1 MSQQLATFVFIGIV
15 FLSTMAMCTYLIAV
29 GKVDPAAFL
38 QFGGM
43 VIAATAGLLAPSP
56 LAIGKAV
63 QP

>member
-1 MSQQLATFVFIGIV
+1 VSQQLATFVFIGLV
-15 FLSTMAMCTYLIAV
+15 FLSTLVMCTYLIAI
-29 GKVDPAAFL
+29 GKVDPSAFL

-56 LAIGKAV
+56 LSVGKGI